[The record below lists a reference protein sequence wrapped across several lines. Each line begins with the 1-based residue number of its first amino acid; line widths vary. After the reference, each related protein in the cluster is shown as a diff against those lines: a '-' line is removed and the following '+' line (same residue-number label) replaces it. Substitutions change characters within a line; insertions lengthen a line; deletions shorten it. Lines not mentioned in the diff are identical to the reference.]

1 MKKSFQQVIHRVR
14 ASLRTPRGRDILT
27 FVIFVSISAI
37 LWSVLS
43 LNEEEQ
49 YDLRM
54 PLKITHVPDSA
65 TIINPGPEALSVSV
79 RGRGTQMFK
88 FALGSNPSL
97 NIDFRA
103 YRSGN
108 YLHLSNSELKA
119 LIRQSTGA
127 TSVSAIYPDSISIPY
142 TTNPG
147 VAMPVVADYKV
158 TAASQASLNG
168 RPKLSTDTAKVY
180 VVPGQRI
187 PDNFES
193 VVTEPIRLSKL
204 DKTTTRRVRLIGP
217 SGARIL
223 PDSVDITFDVEPLI
237 MKNRKIVIEPIN
249 VPADIKLITFPA
261 QIDVYYMVPMS
272 AYTTSDPHFRVVA
285 DYRRINLLGGSKKV
299 KLRLS
304 DVPDNLQNVRLSAD
318 SAEYI
323 IERL

>member
-1 MKKSFQQVIHRVR
+1 MKKNLQQVLHRVR

-27 FVIFVSISAI
+27 FGVFVTISAI
-37 LWSVLS
+37 LWCVLS

-49 YDLRM
+49 YDMRM
-54 PLKITHVPDSA
+54 PLRLTHVPDSA

-79 RGRGTQMFK
+79 RGRGTDMLKFMF
-88 FALGSNPSL
+88 GSQPSV

-119 LIRQSTGA
+119 LVRQSSGA
-127 TSVSAIYPDSISIPY
+127 SSVSAIYPDSISIPY

-147 VAMPVVADYKV
+147 VAMPIVADYKV
-158 TAASQASLNG
+158 TAASQASLIG
-168 RPKLSTDTAKVY
+168 RPRLSADTAKVY
-180 VVPGQRI
+180 VIPGRRI
-187 PDNFES
+187 PDNFEA

-204 DKTTTRRVRLIGP
+204 DKTTTRRVSLIGP
-217 SGARIL
+217 AGSRVI
-223 PDSVDITFDVEPLI
+223 PDSVDITFEVEPLI
-237 MKNRKIVIEPIN
+237 MKTRKIVIEPVN
-249 VPADIKLITFPA
+249 VPDDIKLITFPA

-272 AYTTSDPHFRVVA
+272 AYTTSDPHFRVLA
-285 DYRRINLLGGSKKV
+285 DYRRINLPGGSKKV

-304 DVPDNLQNVRLSAD
+304 DVPGNLQNVRLSAD

>member
-1 MKKSFQQVIHRVR
+1 
-14 ASLRTPRGRDILT
+14 
-27 FVIFVSISAI
+27 
-37 LWSVLS
+37 
-43 LNEEEQ
+43 
-49 YDLRM
+49 
-54 PLKITHVPDSA
+54 
-65 TIINPGPEALSVSV
+65 
-79 RGRGTQMFK
+79 
-88 FALGSNPSL
+88 
-97 NIDFRA
+97 
-103 YRSGN
+103 
-108 YLHLSNSELKA
+108 
-119 LIRQSTGA
+119 
-127 TSVSAIYPDSISIPY
+127 
-142 TTNPG
+142 
-147 VAMPVVADYKV
+147 MPVVADYKV

-217 SGARIL
+217 SGARII